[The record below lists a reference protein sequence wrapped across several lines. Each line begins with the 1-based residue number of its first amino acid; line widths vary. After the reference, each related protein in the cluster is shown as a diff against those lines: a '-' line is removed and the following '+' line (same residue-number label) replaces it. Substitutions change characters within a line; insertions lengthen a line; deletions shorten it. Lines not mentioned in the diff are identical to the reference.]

1 MMNWN
6 NFEFNNPEFLWLL
19 ALIPFIATW
28 FFLVRKKETATLTVS
43 SLKGF
48 NTTSSFLPKLKPL
61 LPIIRLISLTLL
73 IIALARPRNVAVS
86 KKVKANRGIDIVMAI
101 DVSASMLARDLK
113 PNRLEALKVV
123 ATNFVNRRPNDRI
136 GIVVYAGESFTQT
149 PITSD
154 KGITRRTISEI
165 KWGQLEGGTA
175 IGMGLGS
182 AVNRLKESE
191 AKSKV
196 IILLTDGVNN
206 SGFVD
211 PKTATELAKEL
222 NIKVYTVGIGTNGMA
237 DFPFSKDARGRLISF
252 LILALVNPKIGT
264 KLKTVK
270 REGVDVVFALDV
282 SKSMLA
288 EDIAPNRLEKSK
300 QIISKIIDKLG
311 SDRVGII
318 IYAGNAYPLLPI
330 TTDHGAAKMFLQSA
344 NPDLVS
350 SQGTA
355 INDALDLAKTYY
367 NNDDQTN
374 RFLIIISDGEDH
386 QEETK
391 QIAQNISNDG
401 IKVYTIGVGTEK
413 GAPIPMKINGSLIG
427 YKKYKGETVL
437 TKRNPILLK
446 GVADAASGVYID
458 GNLTDKPVKAIED
471 IIGNAQ
477 KTAFETKQFS
487 DYKDQ
492 FQWFLGIGILFL
504 LIDVFFLDKKTKWL
518 KKVDLFNE
526 KEN

>member
-48 NTTSSFLPKLKPL
+48 NTKSSFLPKLKPL
-61 LPIIRLISLTLL
+61 LPIIRLIALSLL

-86 KKVKANRGIDIVMAI
+86 TKVKANRGIDIVMAI

-154 KGITRRTISEI
+154 KSITRRTISEI

-237 DFPFSKDARGRLISF
+237 DFPFSKDARGRLQFRKQQVEIDEELLQF
-252 LILALVNPKIGT
+252 
-264 KLKTVK
+264 
-270 REGVDVVFALDV
+270 
-282 SKSMLA
+282 
-288 EDIAPNRLEKSK
+288 IASETQGQYFRATDNSELQEIYDEIDTLEKT
-300 QIISKIIDKLG
+300 KIEEFK
-311 SDRVGII
+311 
-318 IYAGNAYPLLPI
+318 
-330 TTDHGAAKMFLQSA
+330 
-344 NPDLVS
+344 
-350 SQGTA
+350 
-355 INDALDLAKTYY
+355 YY
-367 NNDDQTN
+367 NY
-374 RFLIIISDGEDH
+374 
-386 QEETK
+386 QE
-391 QIAQNISNDG
+391 
-401 IKVYTIGVGTEK
+401 
-413 GAPIPMKINGSLIG
+413 
-427 YKKYKGETVL
+427 KYRYLLFFAGGLLLLEF
-437 TKRNPILLK
+437 ILK
-446 GVADAASGVYID
+446 
-458 GNLTDKPVKAIED
+458 NT
-471 IIGNAQ
+471 
-477 KTAFETKQFS
+477 
-487 DYKDQ
+487 
-492 FQWFLGIGILFL
+492 LFRSF
-504 LIDVFFLDKKTKWL
+504 I
-518 KKVDLFNE
+518 
-526 KEN
+526 

>member
-237 DFPFSKDARGRLISF
+237 DFPFSKDARGRLQFRKQQVEIDEELLQF
-252 LILALVNPKIGT
+252 
-264 KLKTVK
+264 
-270 REGVDVVFALDV
+270 
-282 SKSMLA
+282 
-288 EDIAPNRLEKSK
+288 IASETQGQYFRATDNSELQEIYDEIDTLEKT
-300 QIISKIIDKLG
+300 KIEEFK
-311 SDRVGII
+311 
-318 IYAGNAYPLLPI
+318 
-330 TTDHGAAKMFLQSA
+330 
-344 NPDLVS
+344 
-350 SQGTA
+350 
-355 INDALDLAKTYY
+355 YY
-367 NNDDQTN
+367 NY
-374 RFLIIISDGEDH
+374 
-386 QEETK
+386 QE
-391 QIAQNISNDG
+391 
-401 IKVYTIGVGTEK
+401 
-413 GAPIPMKINGSLIG
+413 
-427 YKKYKGETVL
+427 KYRYLLFFAGGLLLLEF
-437 TKRNPILLK
+437 ILK
-446 GVADAASGVYID
+446 
-458 GNLTDKPVKAIED
+458 NT
-471 IIGNAQ
+471 
-477 KTAFETKQFS
+477 
-487 DYKDQ
+487 
-492 FQWFLGIGILFL
+492 LFRSF
-504 LIDVFFLDKKTKWL
+504 I
-518 KKVDLFNE
+518 
-526 KEN
+526 